1 MVLLR
6 IFLVLVTMTLP
17 VKAQETDIQR
27 VISGQINAFL
37 DDDFERAFSF
47 AAPSIVS
54 LFGTADRFGTMVQRG
69 YPMVHRPASFRFAKL
84 SDQSGEWLQKVE
96 LKDEAGRLFI
106 ADYIMEQT
114 KTGWKIKAVSV
125 LEAPKA

>member
-1 MVLLR
+1 MMLLR
-6 IFLVLVTMTLP
+6 AFFIFVVMAFP

-37 DDDFERAFSF
+37 ADDFDTAFTF
-47 AAPSIVS
+47 AAPNIVR

-84 SDQSGEWLQKVE
+84 SDEAGEWLQKVE

-106 ADYIMEQT
+106 AHYVMEQT
-114 KTGWKIKAVSV
+114 ETGWKIKGVSV
-125 LEAPKA
+125 SEAPKA